1 MSFTQSLPDWCQPK
15 TAADIAFDNE
25 EAKRDAFNQASKALA
40 AEMAQK
46 FDHMLKEL
54 DIEYSGFHQKC
65 AARSDNSAQQELA
78 SDFRDS
84 MLNAAEYPNPDN
96 AGDE

>member
-1 MSFTQSLPDWCQPK
+1 MSFTQSLPDFCQPK
-15 TAADIAFDNE
+15 TAGDIACENE

-40 AEMAQK
+40 AEMAEK

-54 DIEYSGFHQKC
+54 DIEYSAYHQKC
-65 AARSDNSAQQELA
+65 GALRKNSAQQELA

-84 MLNAAEYPNPDN
+84 MLNAVEYPNPDN